1 MDPSYIFFVEIE
13 FNNAKK
19 ITLNLRKNDVILCC
33 NRRGKV
39 FPRKKTLTI
48 MKT

>member
-19 ITLNLRKNDVILCC
+19 ITLNLRKNDEIGEV
-33 NRRGKV
+33 R
-39 FPRKKTLTI
+39 FSPEKKP
-48 MKT
+48 